1 MISFLQIFTMSMTY
15 ELSNGLKIPL
25 FGLGTYRLSTN
36 VAQNSVEVA
45 LKDGYRLI
53 DTANV
58 YRNEEGVGKGIIN
71 SGVPRGEIFLST
83 KLWPSIYDDPNAIN
97 NTLKKLQ
104 TDYIDLLFLHHPWG
118 NYMDAYKRIEKA
130 YKEGKVK
137 SIGLSNFFGFDV
149 DEVLK
154 ESEIKPHVVQVEC
167 HPYWSQHKL
176 VDQIKPYNIKLM
188 SWYPLYSM
196 DQRNIINQKFRLF

>member
-1 MISFLQIFTMSMTY
+1 MKYFYQRSCGHLY
-15 ELSNGLKIPL
+15 
-25 FGLGTYRLSTN
+25 
-36 VAQNSVEVA
+36 
-45 LKDGYRLI
+45 
-53 DTANV
+53 
-58 YRNEEGVGKGIIN
+58 
-71 SGVPRGEIFLST
+71 
-83 KLWPSIYDDPNAIN
+83 IYDDPNAIN

-137 SIGLSNFFGFDV
+137 SIGLSNFFGSDV

-196 DQRNIINQKFRLF
+196 DKDLFNEHVFETLSKKYNKSKVQVILRWHIQKGYIPIPGSSNPNHIASNCDIFDFELTNDEMQQIALLDDTKKYY